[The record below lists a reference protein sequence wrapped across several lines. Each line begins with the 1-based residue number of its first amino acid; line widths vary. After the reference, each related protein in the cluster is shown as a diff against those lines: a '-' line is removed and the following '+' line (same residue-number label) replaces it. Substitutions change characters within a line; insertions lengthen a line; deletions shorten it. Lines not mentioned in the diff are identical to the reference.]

1 MKKLSNNKVFNT
13 KIQEYIRD
21 YRDKDIN
28 LIKKE
33 VHSLENGEVHL
44 SLVEACEK
52 WVRGGELACYY
63 SQVAQDLADLFEC
76 SVERTWEVFD
86 DDGDKMW
93 EYYVRLMSR
102 EVYHLVKGERVY
114 IQW

>member
-13 KIQEYIRD
+13 KVQEYIRD

-86 DDGDKMW
+86 NDDFKMW
-93 EYYVRLMSR
+93 TYYVNLMSR
-102 EVYHLVKGERVY
+102 ELCHLVENERVY